1 MTAME
6 IRDLVIKVDGYPI
19 VDGLT
24 LTVEEEERVGI
35 VGDFRDALL
44 VMNVLCGLSLPD
56 SGEIWI
62 YNMPPRQAFQ
72 RGFINYIHQHHSETA
87 IALPVPV
94 LLVTRTATHQPHN
107 ASVVIHPVSYIE
119 ISDEFIHN
127 NYKFI
132 NLEPERRSKL
142 S

>member
-6 IRDLVIKVDGYPI
+6 IRDLVIKVDGYPV

-72 RGFINYIHQHHSETA
+72 RGFINYIRQHHSETA

-94 LLVTRTATHQPHN
+94 LLVTRTAIHQPYN
-107 ASVVIHPVSYIE
+107 TSVVIHPVSYIE